1 MQVLLSMII
10 PVFNIQKELKVLLN
24 QLSLIRSTEI
34 EIILVDDGSTDGS
47 SNLVDKFAKSLGM
60 G

>member
-47 SNLVDKFAKSLGM
+47 SNLVDSGW
-60 G
+60 